1 MSSSASGDE
10 GIKEVEDSGQTAH
23 LDDFQ
28 RALETLLKETFPSLD
43 GALKGLERFKLAGFS
58 PMARNSDFEN
68 KKGKKTATF
77 RCEEQGCSFRL
88 LLHHP
93 FEEEKSFRFT
103 LGQRKVGKHSDHELR
118 RPGRA
123 SKALLEIAEDV
134 KQQAAAD
141 GSSGLELQKKTLNLM
156 SEVCGGESAFN
167 EESYNY
173 QRRNLEKKELA
184 LRGKD
189 IDMTFGMM
197 MKQGED
203 LVHLDP
209 QSCSPDLLA
218 VLGICLK
225 VQRENPDSY
234 INVGFDKH
242 LSYLFFALPEQRR
255 KGSLYGDLRALDD
268 KHSISQNGYHLAS
281 CTVQGNEKLEI
292 VGVALFDSSNGA
304 NWKFFV
310 EDCEKSFATTSDGP
324 RRSWKVGLADGDG
337 VIHSAVKAVDPDVE
351 IWNCWKHHDKSI
363 TTHHLSKSSEW
374 KPLHEIM
381 FKLLTE
387 NKASKV
393 EEWEGKAWDLVGK
406 IQNAKLREK
415 EEEMLREVIGRKL
428 GSLKVFSNKWN
439 SQSPAENTNSIY
451 QKLGVGP
458 SHALSVVVDRLFAY
472 FLREE
477 MRGKEEKGN
486 TTTNLSPLIAPL
498 GKMVSRK
505 AFDMIL
511 PQFND
516 SLNYDVVNGEEEDV
530 WSVIRRG
537 LVDPVPRF
545 VRKIGSSYYCSCNMP
560 VYQGIPCR
568 HILCVMV
575 KLREKVA
582 QEHVN
587 SRWLKNSLQP
597 EVKLKFISPFLD
609 REKVPEKIYGREKDI
624 EEGSEGESGREG
636 VEEDEIFG
644 GENQYDFESFVRQ
657 NGGDMGEDSGGEND
671 DVDVVLLSGR
681 EGGKMRITPSEKRN
695 EVSNYV
701 YQLLQRIGYGKGSV
715 EVLED
720 LEQCIRSWEEEH
732 LKKSEGIGLAPS
744 IKTLGRPPEHALKP
758 GNRNARSNSVKSK
771 KVYKCG
777 VCGKEGHT
785 AGSKCPQICLKCPSG
800 VKKHKKDECPDKS
813 DGEKEESE
821 QKKSKK
827 SQKKKKK
834 KKNQGEEEDNDDA
847 GGPKSKKKKA
857 KVGPNGSTE
866 SASQG
871 MCIACKMYLLF

>member
-1 MSSSASGDE
+1 MSSSGSGDE
-10 GIKEVEDSGQTAH
+10 HIEDVEDSGQTAH

-28 RALETLLKETFPSLD
+28 RALEALLEDTFPSLD
-43 GALKGLERFKLAGFS
+43 GALKGLEHFKLAGYS
-58 PMARNSDFEN
+58 PLAKNRHVTNQM
-68 KKGKKTATF
+68 GKTVDVF
-77 RCEEQGCSFRL
+77 RCQQISSCSFRL

-93 FEEEKSFRFT
+93 FQEEKSFRFT
-103 LGQRKVGKHSDHELR
+103 LGQKKVGLHSGHELKK
-118 RPGRA
+118 PGRA

-141 GSSGLELQKKTLNLM
+141 GSSGLELQKKTLTLM

-173 QRRNLEKKELA
+173 QRRNLEKKKLA

-189 IDMTFGMM
+189 LDMTFGMM
-197 MKQGED
+197 MKQGEG
-203 LVHLDP
+203 LVCLDP
-209 QSCSPDLLA
+209 QSCSPDLLG

-225 VQRENPDSY
+225 IQKENPDSY
-234 INVGFDKH
+234 INVVFDKH
-242 LSYLFFALPEQRR
+242 LSYLFLSLPEQRR
-255 KGSLYGDLRALDD
+255 KGSLYGDLRLFDD
-268 KHSISQNGYHLAS
+268 KHSVSQNGYHLAS

-292 VGVALFDSSNGA
+292 VGVALFDSSNGD
-304 NWKFFV
+304 NWKLFV
-310 EDCEKSFATTSDGP
+310 EDCGKSFATLSDGP

-351 IWNCWKHHDKSI
+351 MWNCWKHHDKGI
-363 TTHHLSKSSEW
+363 TAHHLSKSSEW

-393 EEWEGKAWDLVGK
+393 EEWEREAWELVRK

-477 MRGKEEKGN
+477 KRGKEEKGN
-486 TTTNLSPLIAPL
+486 SITNLSPLIASL
-498 GKMVSRK
+498 GKILSRK

-516 SLNYDVVNGEEEDV
+516 SLNYDVVNGEEEGV
-530 WSVIRRG
+530 WRVIRRG

-545 VRKIGSSYYCSCNMP
+545 VRKIGSSYNCSCNMP

-575 KLREKVA
+575 KLSEKVA

-587 SRWLKNSLQP
+587 SRWWKNSLQP

-609 REKVPEKIYGREKDI
+609 REKVPERIYGREKVI
-624 EEGSEGESGREG
+624 EEGSEGESGEEG

-644 GENQYDFESFVRQ
+644 GENQYDFEEFVRQ

-671 DVDVVLLSGR
+671 DVVLLSGR
-681 EGGKMRITPSEKRN
+681 EGGKMRVTPSEKRN
-695 EVSNYV
+695 ELSNYV
-701 YQLLQRIGYGKGSV
+701 YQLLQRIGYGNESV

-720 LEQCIRSWEEEH
+720 LEQCIRYWEEEH

-744 IKTLGRPPEHALKP
+744 IKTLGRPAEHALKP
-758 GNRNARSNSVKSK
+758 GNRKARSNSVKSK

-785 AGSKCPQICLKCPSG
+785 AGSKDL
-800 VKKHKKDECPDKS
+800 
-813 DGEKEESE
+813 SE
-821 QKKSKK
+821 MS
-827 SQKKKKK
+827 
-834 KKNQGEEEDNDDA
+834 
-847 GGPKSKKKKA
+847 
-857 KVGPNGSTE
+857 
-866 SASQG
+866 
-871 MCIACKMYLLF
+871 